1 MASSTIAPKYG
12 TSASNTFALRNTSAA
27 GCEYAVAG
35 RSLAKPYTVSIL
47 RKVGN
52 SSATGNDHVIVSIRR
67 TEANATTFK
76 LSTGAVTLDISI
88 PRDSATITA
97 DHMNEM
103 LASLSSLLNDFA
115 AVEDTLASHGNIITL
130 LGGSDL

>member
-12 TSASNTFALRNTSAA
+12 TSASNTFALRNTNSS
-27 GCEYAVAG
+27 GCEYAVSG
-35 RSLAKPYTVSIL
+35 RSLSKPYAITIS

-52 SSATGNDHVIVSIRR
+52 GSALGNDHVIVSIRR

-76 LSTGAVTLDISI
+76 LSTGNVTLDISI
-88 PRDSATITA
+88 PRDSATLTT
-97 DHMNEM
+97 DMMNEM
-103 LASLSSLLNDFA
+103 LASLSSLLNDYA

-130 LGGSDL
+130 LGGADL